1 MKNNTKTL
9 AVCGI
14 MTAMSVVLSFI
25 KIFELPYGGA
35 ITLFSM
41 VPIAFAGYA
50 YGAKWGLACG
60 TVWGVIECL
69 LGASGTLAYLTDN
82 MLNFM
87 ICLLFDYLVAFAVVG
102 LSGVFK
108 NKIKNS
114 KVSFALGAGFAVFLR
129 FVCHFVTGFI
139 IWREYAVDTLS
150 VNEFG
155 LKIINTFSGEG
166 LAAVYSL
173 VYNGSYMLPE
183 LVLSVV
189 GALILASIKPLQKEL
204 NSTK

>member
-25 KIFELPYGGA
+25 KIYELPYGGSV
-35 ITLFSM
+35 TLFSM
-41 VPIAFAGYA
+41 VPIIFVGYA

-60 TVWGVIECL
+60 TVFGIIDCL
-69 LGASGTLAYLTDN
+69 MGASGTLAYLTDN

-87 ICLLFDYLVAFAVVG
+87 LCLLFDYIVAFAVLG
-102 LSGVFK
+102 LAGVFK

-114 KVSFALGAGFAVFLR
+114 KVSFGLGAAFAVFLR
-129 FVCHFVTGFI
+129 FVCHFVTGWFVWGI
-139 IWREYAVDTLS
+139 YAEDTLS

-155 LKIINTFSGEG
+155 QKILDAFSGQA

-183 LVLSVV
+183 LIISVI
-189 GALILASIKPLQKEL
+189 GAVILISIKPIAKEANTL
-204 NSTK
+204 K

>member
-25 KIFELPYGGA
+25 KIFELPYGGS

-50 YGAKWGLACG
+50 YGPKWGLACG

-87 ICLLFDYLVAFAVVG
+87 ICLLFDYIVAFAVVG
-102 LSGVFK
+102 LSGLFK

-129 FVCHFVTGFI
+129 FVCHFATGFI

-155 LKIINTFSGEG
+155 LKIVDMFSGEG

-183 LVLSVV
+183 LVISVV

>member
-14 MTAMSVVLSFI
+14 MTAMSVVLSFV
-25 KIFELPYGGA
+25 KIFELPYGGS

-50 YGAKWGLACG
+50 YGIKWGLACG
-60 TVWGVIECL
+60 TIWGVIECL

-82 MLNFM
+82 MLNFI
-87 ICLLFDYLVAFAVVG
+87 ICLLFDYIVAFAVVG

-108 NKIKNS
+108 QKIKNNS
-114 KVSFALGAGFAVFLR
+114 ISFALGAGFSVFLR
-129 FVCHFVTGFI
+129 FVCHFATGYI

-155 LKIINTFSGEG
+155 LKIVESFSGEG
-166 LAAVYSL
+166 LAAIYSL

-183 LVLSVV
+183 IVLSVI
-189 GALILASIKPLQKEL
+189 GALILSSIKPLRKEL
-204 NSTK
+204 NSNK

>member
-41 VPIAFAGYA
+41 APIAFAGYA
-50 YGAKWGLACG
+50 YGPKWGLACG

-69 LGASGTLAYLTDN
+69 IGASGTLAYLTDN

-87 ICLLFDYLVAFAVVG
+87 ICLLFDYIVAFAVVG

-108 NKIKNS
+108 KKIKS
-114 KVSFALGAGFAVFLR
+114 AKASFALGAGFSVFLR
-129 FVCHFVTGFI
+129 FVCHFATGFI

-155 LKIINTFSGEG
+155 LKIVNAFSGEG

-173 VYNGSYMLPE
+173 IYNGSYMLPE
-183 LVLSVV
+183 IVMTVV
-189 GALILASIKPLQKEL
+189 GALVLISIKPLHKEL
-204 NSTK
+204 NTTK